1 MTIKLTGPKA
11 ITFLIT
17 AVAFSF
23 AFFHLYTAGFGLAPD
38 MVQRAVHV
46 NFGVVL
52 ALLMTMERVKSG
64 WTVAP
69 IVALI
74 VLSCA
79 STLWLGFNYE
89 RLLLDPYWTT
99 TTDFFMGV
107 SIIVAIVISAY
118 LLLGMPFVVL
128 SLAAIGYALFGYMI
142 PGAFNIPEFE
152 LEHIVQTLYAT
163 TRGLWGITTA
173 ATASTVAIFIVFGGM
188 FLHTDG
194 AKCFL
199 QIASRMV
206 GKTIG
211 GPAKVATI
219 FSALF
224 GTVSGS
230 AAANTSVTGNY
241 TIPMMK
247 KAGYTPEHAAGV
259 ESAASAGGQIAPPI
273 MGAAAFVMAEFLGV
287 SYSTIIIAAI
297 IPATL
302 YFFGMM
308 VAADIHG
315 RVHGLRS
322 AEEES
327 NTTKIDFR
335 ALAQFIVPI
344 ATFLFGFKIGLS
356 ETYAG
361 FWGVVAL
368 TVVYLFTGYGALGDR
383 CQNLLKGVIQ
393 GGRSL
398 MLIAVLA
405 GAAQIV
411 VGMIGLTGVGL
422 SITQLVSNMSEGAP
436 VLALLLVGGV
446 IIVMSMGMPTTAA
459 YVLGISV
466 GAPVLLGSGLTP
478 LAAHMFV
485 FYFASAAALTPPVCA
500 GVFVAAGIAQA
511 DWLRSAFVAMWFGVA
526 KYVVP
531 LVFAFS
537 GAILLQD
544 VDFRGAITIIST
556 FAGIGALSAGLALVG
571 AKVSWKA
578 RVFSCL
584 LVLSSILL
592 IYPAIQAAIA
602 GACLLVAALLWAKLS
617 NLSLLA
623 KGVQDSSFPVYRN
636 CAK

>member
-1 MTIKLTGPKA
+1 MLTNMTWSKA
-11 ITFLIT
+11 LAYVIT
-17 AVAFSF
+17 AVAFCF
-23 AFFHLYTAGFGLAPD
+23 AAFHLYTAGFGLAPD

-46 NFGVVL
+46 NFGIVL
-52 ALLMTMERVKSG
+52 ALLVTMERVRSG
-64 WTVAP
+64 WAVAP
-69 IVALI
+69 ILALI
-74 VLSCA
+74 LLSCA

-99 TTDFFMGV
+99 TTDFAMGGI
-107 SIIVAIVISAY
+107 IIVAIIVAAY
-118 LLLGMPFVVL
+118 LLLGIPFVVL
-128 SLAAIGYALFGYMI
+128 SLAAIGYALFGHLI
-142 PGAFNIPEFE
+142 PGAFNVPEFE
-152 LEHIVQTLYAT
+152 LEHIVQSLYAT

-173 ATASTVAIFIVFGGM
+173 ATASTVAVFIVFGGM

-199 QIASRMV
+199 QIANRMV
-206 GKTIG
+206 GKSIG

-287 SYSTIIIAAI
+287 PYSTIIVAAI
-297 IPATL
+297 IPAVL

-308 VAADIHG
+308 IAADIHG

-322 AEEES
+322 AEEDTEAA
-327 NTTKIDFR
+327 KLDFR
-335 ALAQFIVPI
+335 ALAQFIIPI
-344 ATFLFGFKIGLS
+344 ATFLFGFEIGLS

-361 FWGVVAL
+361 FWGVSAL
-368 TVVYLFTGYGALGDR
+368 VVVYLFTGYGQLGER
-383 CQNLLKGVIQ
+383 CRNLLAGVIQ

-422 SITQLVSNMSEGAP
+422 SITQMVTSISEGAAI
-436 VLALLLVGGV
+436 LAILMVGGV

-459 YVLGISV
+459 YVLGVSV
-466 GAPVLLGSGLTP
+466 GAPVLLESGLTP

-500 GVFVAAGIAQA
+500 GVFVAAGIANA

-537 GAILLQD
+537 GALLLQD
-544 VDFRGAITIIST
+544 VDLRGLVTIVSA

-571 AKVSWKA
+571 AKVSGKA
-578 RVFSCL
+578 KLFSWL
-584 LVLSSILL
+584 LVVASGLLVYPATRTAIVGAVLL
-592 IYPAIQAAIA
+592 I
-602 GACLLVAALLWAKLS
+602 GALLWAKFS
-617 NLSLLA
+617 SLTLRA
-623 KGVQDSSFPVYRN
+623 KSGKGHFVPAYRSG
-636 CAK
+636 AQ